1 MNAWLL
7 CIASLAAECDRP
19 PAIHHAMTAM
29 GTPAS
34 VAVGDRVASPPG
46 ADAWFAEDKLRHF
59 AMSFAT
65 TAFAYAG
72 VRPALDPDAALI
84 VAGTAALLAGI
95 GKELH
100 DARAGSTFSL
110 KDMTW
115 NAAGVALGLTLV
127 HHSR

>member
-1 MNAWLL
+1 
-7 CIASLAAECDRP
+7 
-19 PAIHHAMTAM
+19 M
-29 GTPAS
+29 GTPTA
-34 VAVGDRVASPPG
+34 VAVVDRVTSPPR

-72 VRPALDPDAALI
+72 ARPALDPDAAMI
-84 VAGTAALLAGI
+84 VAGAAALLAGI

-100 DARAGSTFSL
+100 DARAGSGFSL

-115 NAAGVALGLTLV
+115 NAAGIALGLTLV